1 MAIPALDLFISP
13 DNFRARRSLPD
24 MLKFTRHLS
33 PEQTEHL
40 RELVK
45 TELMTRIP
53 KQYQLAAALG
63 IAQGNFSNFLDGSR
77 GATIAMALG
86 VAFLLGRPIEDVLG
100 MPRMPT
106 FVDDQERRY
115 PTRIL
120 AARAAYMEGVP
131 VNRINQVLSSSLR
144 YDGDPGVEWWG
155 KIMRSKS
162 LAAPGSKEDTQR
174 AMKLVDPGAGKGIK
188 RSRVKA
194 LKRK

>member
-1 MAIPALDLFISP
+1 
-13 DNFRARRSLPD
+13 

-63 IAQGNFSNFLDGSR
+63 IAQGNFSNFLDGTR
-77 GATIAMALG
+77 GATIALALG

-106 FVDDQERRY
+106 FVDEQERRY

-131 VNRINQVLSSSLR
+131 VNRILQVLSSSLR
-144 YDGDPGVEWWG
+144 YDGDPGVEWWV

-162 LAAPGSKEDTQR
+162 LASPGSKEDTQR
-174 AMKLVDPGAGKGIK
+174 AMKLVDPGAGKAIA
-188 RSRVKA
+188 RRRVKA
-194 LKRK
+194 PKRK